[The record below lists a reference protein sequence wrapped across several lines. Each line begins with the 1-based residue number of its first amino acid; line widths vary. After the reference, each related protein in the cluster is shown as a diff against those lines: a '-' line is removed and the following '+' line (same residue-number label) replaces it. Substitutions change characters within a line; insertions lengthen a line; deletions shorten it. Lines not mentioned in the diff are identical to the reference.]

1 MHYHLVRDGAI
12 VVMSILLACTF
23 VQVGVVQSIISFS
36 FGTKLIGSFIAGVFF
51 TSVFTTSFAV
61 VALGGIAQT
70 NSIFLVALLGACGA
84 TIGDFF
90 LFKFVKNDITED
102 IKDLLELTHYRARL
116 HHIFHK
122 KIFRYLTPFIG
133 ALIIASPL
141 PDELGIM
148 MLGLSRVRTSWFIP
162 TSFCFNFIGIVG
174 IGIVARSI
182 L

>member
-1 MHYHLVRDGAI
+1 MPKFYHFMHYHLVRDGAI

-90 LFKFVKNDITED
+90 LFKFVKNDITE
-102 IKDLLELTHYRARL
+102 
-116 HHIFHK
+116 
-122 KIFRYLTPFIG
+122 
-133 ALIIASPL
+133 
-141 PDELGIM
+141 
-148 MLGLSRVRTSWFIP
+148 
-162 TSFCFNFIGIVG
+162 
-174 IGIVARSI
+174 
-182 L
+182 